1 MDPALR
7 DKNFIEASTEIVQKE
22 GVRAL
27 LAGLGPTTWGY
38 LLEGAVKFGVYEN
51 LKPSLTRMV
60 TTMAGYSTL
69 LSFMDSQ
76 VFAFMLCGAI
86 SGAAA
91 AIALCPMEALRI
103 RLVAEPKFAPK
114 GWLQGGY
121 KILKYEGVSGLWKGM
136 TPMLYKQV
144 PYTVMKNVSFDLLTR
159 LFYALIRTGGYAVN
173 STTKFTIPFFSAMIT
188 SVLSCISSQP
198 GDMLLSLV
206 NAHEGKRRT
215 TDFIQDILQS
225 DQGFRGFFVGTKTRL
240 LHVGMIVTLQLL
252 IYDFVKRLCG
262 IAATGSV

>member
-1 MDPALR
+1 M
-7 DKNFIEASTEIVQKE
+7 
-22 GVRAL
+22 

-51 LKPSLTRMV
+51 LKPSLTRLV
-60 TTMAGYSTL
+60 ATLAGYSTA

-76 VFAFMLCGAI
+76 VFAFMLCGAV

-91 AIALCPMEALRI
+91 AVAVCPMEALRI
-103 RLVAEPKFAPK
+103 RMVAEPNFAPQ
-114 GWLQGGY
+114 GWLHGGY

-144 PYTVMKNVSFDLLTR
+144 PYTVMKNVSFDLLTK
-159 LFYALIRTGGYAVN
+159 LFYALIRAGGYTVTSA
-173 STTKFTIPFFSAMIT
+173 TKFTIPFLSAMIA
-188 SVLSCISSQP
+188 SILSCISSQP

-215 TDFIQDILQS
+215 MDFVHDILKS
-225 DQGFRGFFVGTKTRL
+225 EQGFRGFFVGTKTRL

-252 IYDFVKRLCG
+252 VYDFVKRLCG
-262 IAATGSV
+262 IAATGSM